1 MGLVPDLTP
10 EEATVFVHRCSS
22 CEKRQLIFDTQFT
35 AVRAVEG
42 GWVATFT
49 CWCGA
54 PQEHASEG
62 ARVAALTLA
71 A

>member
-1 MGLVPDLTP
+1 M
-10 EEATVFVHRCSS
+10 FVHRCSS

-35 AVRAVEG
+35 AVRAVDG

-54 PQEHASEG
+54 TQEHVNDG
-62 ARVAALTLA
+62 ARAAMTLA

>member
-1 MGLVPDLTP
+1 M
-10 EEATVFVHRCSS
+10 FVHHCTACR
-22 CEKRQLIFDTQFT
+22 KHQLTFDSQFT

-42 GWVATFT
+42 GYEATFT

-54 PQEHASEG
+54 EQTHLSEG
-62 ARVAALTLA
+62 ARAARLALA